1 MTGINILEP
10 PSAVDRIFGAVVEA
24 QTWRNVLYLAL
35 AFPLGLVYF
44 VFTVTGI
51 SVGAGLAI
59 IAVGIPILVFTLMTV
74 GLFGRLERM
83 LLRGLLGAR
92 IREPRPFVAPPGILE
107 ALKAYLRR
115 AETWK
120 TVIYSLVHF
129 PFGVV
134 AFGLVMAF
142 MPASLVLLVT
152 PLTYTL
158 LPVNICDIRV
168 ISLDQ
173 AVLCSS
179 IGAILLLVGLHVM
192 NGWAMLWKRVG
203 GALLE

>member
-1 MTGINILEP
+1 MTGTTVLEP
-10 PSAVDRIFGAVVEA
+10 PTAVDRIFGAVVEP

-35 AFPLGLVYF
+35 SFPLGLFYF

-51 SVGAGLAI
+51 SVGVGLALI
-59 IAVGIPILVFTLMTV
+59 VAGIPILVFTLMVV
-74 GLFGRLERM
+74 GLFGRLERTLM
-83 LLRGLLGAR
+83 RVLLHAQ
-92 IREPRPFVAPPGILE
+92 IREPQPFHAPAGIVASLR
-107 ALKAYLRR
+107 AYLGR

-120 TVIYSLVHF
+120 AVIYSLVHL
-129 PFGVV
+129 PFSTI

-142 MPASLVLLVT
+142 MPAGLVLLVT

-158 LPVNICDIRV
+158 LPVDFCDMHV
-168 ISLDQ
+168 TSFDQ

-192 NGWAMLWKRVG
+192 NGWALVWKRVG
-203 GALLE
+203 AALLA